1 MKHLLILL
9 VLSISFTISAQR
21 ILDESVT
28 YYNLIQPEQ
37 TLDSSIKGYNVV
49 VNTPYTMT
57 VEDVKAQSL
66 VDFEAEKAEYQNV
79 LAQSKVDYQ
88 EKLDN
93 YDGDVAQAKENY
105 DIEMKDF
112 KELSL
117 LERLALTD
125 QGKKPALKTPAKPRY
140 VEPREPVYRE
150 PVLSDYLIFDSNAL
164 ADNITL
170 NGFEKGSDVIFN
182 IELQK
187 MEFQENAGQ
196 TYYTQPSKLTVIAK
210 GEMIGEQS
218 FGGESKFLS
227 SASSNRID
235 LNRYEKANVKKVLA
249 EIQQY
254 INTTYGY
261 TPIANSIKI
270 EFPKNK
276 KREYDQLEKAK
287 ITAISSLRK
296 MTKEASLERRDA
308 ALDGLDKAEEIWM
321 SELEKID
328 YSDEKAL
335 HNNTIAKSIFY
346 NLLTIQTQLGQKSK
360 AEKTL
365 AQFQDKVIDLDL
377 SSSEETLFS
386 NLEKQIYKL

>member
-9 VLSISFTISAQR
+9 VLTISLTTNAQR
-21 ILDESVT
+21 ILDESVS

-57 VEDVKAQSL
+57 VDDVKAQSL
-66 VDFEAEKAEYQNV
+66 EDFEAEKAEYQNV

-88 EKLDN
+88 TKLDN
-93 YDGDVAQAKENY
+93 YDDEVAQAKENY

-125 QGKKPALKTPAKPRY
+125 QGKKPKLKTPAKPTY

-164 ADNITL
+164 ADGITL
-170 NGFEKGSDVIFN
+170 NGFEKGNDLIFN
-182 IELQK
+182 IDLLK

-196 TYYTQPSKLTVIAK
+196 TFFTQPSKLTVIAK
-210 GEMIGEQS
+210 GETIGEQT
-218 FGGESKFLS
+218 FGEESKFLS
-227 SASSNRID
+227 STSSNRID

-261 TPIANSIKI
+261 TPIANTIKI

-296 MTKEASLERRDA
+296 MTKEASLERRAA
-308 ALDGLDKAEEIWM
+308 ALEGIEKAEDIWM
-321 SELEKID
+321 AELEKID
-328 YSDEKAL
+328 YSDEKATY
-335 HNNTIAKSIFY
+335 NNTIAKSIFF
-346 NLLTIQTQLGQKSK
+346 NLLTIQTQLGEKDK
-360 AEKTL
+360 AEETL
-365 AQFQDKVIDLDL
+365 AKFQDKVIDLDL
-377 SSSEETLFS
+377 SSSEETRFTK
-386 NLEKQIYKL
+386 LEKQIYKL